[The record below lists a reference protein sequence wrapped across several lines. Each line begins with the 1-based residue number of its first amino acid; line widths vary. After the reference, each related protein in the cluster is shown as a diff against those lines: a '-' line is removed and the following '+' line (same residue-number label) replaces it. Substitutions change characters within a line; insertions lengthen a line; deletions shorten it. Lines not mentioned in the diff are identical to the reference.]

1 MDNLYYS
8 NYCKHSKKVLDFL
21 SKSGITEKLNCIC
34 IDKRKRDPNTNQMF
48 IHLDDGKQV
57 LMPPNLS
64 SVPALLL
71 INKGYSLVLGSD
83 IIQHYEPEVKKK
95 LESANFGD
103 GEPSSYTI
111 KSSSGGSNIVSE
123 QFTFYNMSPDELSAK
138 GTGGQRQL
146 YNYVPVTN
154 SNNVINTPPDTY
166 KPDKVSNEVTIDSLQ
181 QQRNLDVPMKN
192 STPQYQYQTMD

>member
-48 IHLDDGKQV
+48 IQLDDGKQV

-111 KSSSGGSNIVSE
+111 QSSSGGSNIVSE

-146 YNYVPVTN
+146 YNYVPVAN
-154 SNNVINTPPDTY
+154 SNNAINTPPDSY
-166 KPDKVSNEVTIDSLQ
+166 KPDKVSNEVTIDTLQ
-181 QQRNLDVPMKN
+181 QQRNADVPMKN

>member
-71 INKGYSLVLGSD
+71 INKGYSLVFGSD
-83 IIQHYEPEVKKK
+83 IIQHYDLKVK
-95 LESANFGD
+95 SY
-103 GEPSSYTI
+103 SS
-111 KSSSGGSNIVSE
+111 
-123 QFTFYNMSPDELSAK
+123 
-138 GTGGQRQL
+138 
-146 YNYVPVTN
+146 
-154 SNNVINTPPDTY
+154 
-166 KPDKVSNEVTIDSLQ
+166 
-181 QQRNLDVPMKN
+181 
-192 STPQYQYQTMD
+192 

>member
-21 SKSGITEKLNCIC
+21 SKSGIAEKLNCIC
-34 IDKRKRDPNTNQMF
+34 IDKRRRDPNTNQMF

-111 KSSSGGSNIVSE
+111 QSSSGGSNIVSE
-123 QFTFYNMSPDELSAK
+123 QFTFYDMSPDELSAK
-138 GTGGQRQL
+138 GAGGQRQL
-146 YNYVPVTN
+146 YNYVPVAN
-154 SNNVINTPPDTY
+154 SNNAINTPPDSY
-166 KPDKVSNEVTIDSLQ
+166 KPDKVSNEVTIDTLQ
-181 QQRNLDVPMKN
+181 QQRNADVPMKN

>member
-1 MDNLYYS
+1 
-8 NYCKHSKKVLDFL
+8 
-21 SKSGITEKLNCIC
+21 
-34 IDKRKRDPNTNQMF
+34 
-48 IHLDDGKQV
+48 
-57 LMPPNLS
+57 MPPNLS

-111 KSSSGGSNIVSE
+111 QSSSGGSNIVSE

-154 SNNVINTPPDTY
+154 SNNAINTPPDTY
-166 KPDKVSNEVTIDSLQ
+166 KPDKISNEVTIDSLQ
-181 QQRNLDVPMKN
+181 QQRNSDVPMKN

>member
-8 NYCKHSKKVLDFL
+8 NYCKHCKKVLDFL
-21 SKSGITEKLNCIC
+21 SKSGIAEKLNCIC
-34 IDKRKRDPNTNQMF
+34 IDKRRRDPNTNQMF

-111 KSSSGGSNIVSE
+111 QSSSGGSNIVSE
-123 QFTFYNMSPDELSAK
+123 QFTFYDMSPDELSAK
-138 GTGGQRQL
+138 GAGGQRQL
-146 YNYVPVTN
+146 YNYVPVAN
-154 SNNVINTPPDTY
+154 SNNAINTPPDSY
-166 KPDKVSNEVTIDSLQ
+166 KPDKVSNEVTIDTLQ
-181 QQRNLDVPMKN
+181 QQRNADVPMKN